1 MTSTPFDVSPGAA
14 THLAFTVPPSTTPAN
29 ATITPPIQVT
39 ALDVGNNVTTG
50 FTGSVVM
57 AIPSNSNPGAGTLS
71 GAKTVAAVAG
81 VATFSDL
88 SINNPGTGY
97 RLRATSSG
105 LTGISSAQFNI
116 TAVTQLVF
124 TVEPGNI
131 AAGGTLKPAGP
142 GAGGGANGPGAP
154 GLPGKRAGPHG
165 ANTRGGT
172 LRRPQTRAAG

>member
-1 MTSTPFDVSPGAA
+1 MIRRPPRSTLFPYTTLFRS
-14 THLAFTVPPSTTPAN
+14 HLAFTVPPSTTPAN

-39 ALDVGNNVTTG
+39 ALDAGNNVATG
-50 FTGSVVM
+50 FTGNVVM

-71 GAKTVAAVAG
+71 GTKTVAAVAG

-88 SINNPGTGY
+88 SINNPGTNY

-131 AAGGTLKPAGP
+131 AAGGTLTPAGP
-142 GAGGGANGPGAP
+142 APAEDSRAPRLP
-154 GLPGKRAGPHG
+154 GLPGETAGRH
-165 ANTRGGT
+165 R
-172 LRRPQTRAAG
+172 